1 MRAFLLGFVK
11 ISPIVNKL
19 NNTMQDQWKTNADQR
34 QSIVSFSGG
43 KDSSLAL
50 YHAMQTG
57 TVIGLIMM
65 LEEQGQRSRSHAM
78 PLDIIRAQ
86 AEAIGLPV
94 YMASSSWA
102 DYESKFIALLDQAKQ
117 HGAEVLVT
125 GDLDMPQHGCWH
137 DRVTQQVGLKLG
149 MPLWLRPH
157 KEVVEEFINLGFRS
171 VLVTVN
177 LKLGM
182 KVEDLGKT
190 LTLEYIQEL
199 ENRGIDP
206 CGEGGEFHTT
216 VIDGPIFNKAIPV
229 RQGDIVYHE
238 EYAFLPLELE
248 QH

>member
-1 MRAFLLGFVK
+1 MQAFFIEFVK
-11 ISPIVNKL
+11 ISFIFNQLNKI
-19 NNTMQDQWKTNADQR
+19 MQDQWKSNAER
-34 QSIVSFSGG
+34 RKSIVSFSGG

-57 TVIGLIMM
+57 TVIGLIVM

-94 YMASSSWA
+94 YMTSSSWA

-117 HGAEVLVT
+117 QGAEVLVT

-248 QH
+248 QN

>member
-1 MRAFLLGFVK
+1 
-11 ISPIVNKL
+11 
-19 NNTMQDQWKTNADQR
+19 MQDQWKTNAEQR

-57 TVIGLIMM
+57 TVIGLIVM

-86 AEAIGLPV
+86 ADAVALPV
-94 YMASSSWA
+94 YMTSSSWA
-102 DYESKFIALLDQAKQ
+102 DYETKFIALLDQAKQ

-125 GDLDMPQHGCWH
+125 GDLDMPEHGCWH

-157 KEVVEEFINLGFRS
+157 REVVEEFINLGFKS
-171 VLVTVN
+171 VIVTVN

-182 KVEDLGKT
+182 QVEDLGKI
-190 LTLEYIQEL
+190 LTLDYIQEL
-199 ENRGIDP
+199 EDRGIDP

-229 RQGDIVYHE
+229 RHGDIVYHE

-248 QH
+248 QN

>member
-1 MRAFLLGFVK
+1 
-11 ISPIVNKL
+11 
-19 NNTMQDQWKTNADQR
+19 MQDQWKTNAEQR
-34 QSIVSFSGG
+34 KSIVSFSGG

-50 YHAMQTG
+50 YRAMQTG
-57 TVIGLIMM
+57 TVIGLIVM

-86 AEAIGLPV
+86 ADAIGLPV
-94 YMASSSWA
+94 YITSSSWA
-102 DYESKFIALLDQAKQ
+102 DYESKFIALLNQAKQ
-117 HGAEVLVT
+117 QGAEVLVT

-157 KEVVEEFINLGFRS
+157 KEVVEEFIGLGFIS
-171 VLVTVN
+171 IMVTVN

-182 KVEDLGKT
+182 QIEDLGKM
-190 LTLEYIQEL
+190 LTQEYIEEL

-216 VIDGPIFNKAIPV
+216 VINGPIFNKAIPV
-229 RQGDIVYHE
+229 SRGEIVYHE

-248 QH
+248 QR

>member
-1 MRAFLLGFVK
+1 
-11 ISPIVNKL
+11 
-19 NNTMQDQWKTNADQR
+19 MQDQWKTNAEQR

-57 TVIGLIMM
+57 TVIGLIVM

-86 AEAIGLPV
+86 ADAVALPV
-94 YMASSSWA
+94 YMASSSWT
-102 DYESKFIALLDQAKQ
+102 DYETKFIALLDQAKQ

-125 GDLDMPQHGCWH
+125 GDLDMPEHGCWH

-157 KEVVEEFINLGFRS
+157 REVVEEFINLGFKS
-171 VLVTVN
+171 VIVTVN

-182 KVEDLGKT
+182 QVEDLGKI
-190 LTLEYIQEL
+190 LTLDYIQEL
-199 ENRGIDP
+199 EDRGVDP

-229 RQGDIVYHE
+229 RHGDIVYHE

>member
-1 MRAFLLGFVK
+1 MY
-11 ISPIVNKL
+11 
-19 NNTMQDQWKTNADQR
+19 DQWKNNATNSR
-34 QSIVSFSGG
+34 SVVSFSGG

-57 TVIGLIMM
+57 TVIGLIVM

-78 PLDIIRAQ
+78 PLDIIHAQ
-86 AEAIGLPV
+86 ANAIGLPV
-94 YMASSSWA
+94 FMASSSWA
-102 DYESKFIALLDQAKQ
+102 DYETKFITLLEQAKQ
-117 HGAEVLVT
+117 QNAEVLVT
-125 GDLDMPQHGCWH
+125 GDLDMPEHGCWH

-157 KEVVEEFINLGFRS
+157 REVVEEFINLGFQS
-171 VLVTVN
+171 VIVTVN

-182 KVEDLGKT
+182 KIEDLGKT

-229 RQGDIVYHE
+229 RSGDIVYHE
-238 EYAFLPLELE
+238 EYAFLPLELDQIE
-248 QH
+248 G

>member
-1 MRAFLLGFVK
+1 
-11 ISPIVNKL
+11 
-19 NNTMQDQWKTNADQR
+19 MQDQWKTNAEQR

-57 TVIGLIMM
+57 TVIGLIVM

-86 AEAIGLPV
+86 ADAVALPV
-94 YMASSSWA
+94 YMTSSSWA
-102 DYESKFIALLDQAKQ
+102 DYETKFIALLDQAKQ

-125 GDLDMPQHGCWH
+125 GDLDMPEHGCWH

-157 KEVVEEFINLGFRS
+157 REVVEEFINLGFKS
-171 VLVTVN
+171 VIVTVN

-182 KVEDLGKT
+182 QVEDLGKI
-190 LTLEYIQEL
+190 LTLDYIQEL
-199 ENRGIDP
+199 EDRGVDP

-216 VIDGPIFNKAIPV
+216 VIDGPINKAIPV
-229 RQGDIVYHE
+229 RHGDIVYHE